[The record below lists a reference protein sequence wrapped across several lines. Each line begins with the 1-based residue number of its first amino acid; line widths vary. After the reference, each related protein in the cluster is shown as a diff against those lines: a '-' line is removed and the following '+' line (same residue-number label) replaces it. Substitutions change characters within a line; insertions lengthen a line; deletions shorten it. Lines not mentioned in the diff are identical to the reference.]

1 MKFPKSPG
9 VSYSSLVHKAYR
21 ADYGPQFRTKGI
33 VTQVPPKI
41 GPAFGMLV
49 PAVDADGN
57 DRAGI
62 RLPEL
67 AVPLATYTGWNVFNA
82 KSGPTHEISSMK
94 GSYIP
99 FARTAGERK
108 ANNDPR
114 LSIEERYRNRE
125 HYLGLAANAALKL
138 VDEGYLLAEDVP
150 EILRKARGHWDYL
163 VEPREAPSDSR

>member
-1 MKFPKSPG
+1 
-9 VSYSSLVHKAYR
+9 
-21 ADYGPQFRTKGI
+21 
-33 VTQVPPKI
+33 
-41 GPAFGMLV
+41 MLV

-62 RLPEL
+62 RMPEL

-94 GSYIP
+94 GAYIP
-99 FARTAGERK
+99 FARTAAERK
-108 ANNDPR
+108 ANSDPR

-125 HYLGLAANAALKL
+125 HYLGLAANAALEL

-150 EILRKARGHWDYL
+150 EILRQAREHWDYL
-163 VEPREAPSDSR
+163 VAEEAISGGH